1 MPRLPLFN
9 LGQRDTRHFLTAS
22 TAPLDKKLIF
32 LSFFLL
38 NFKRVPLQAL
48 ARCCGPCCE
57 PGCRP
62 CCAVGCQGWHQRCPP
77 GTAPAPRRQGRAGQG
92 RERGLRAG
100 SAHAGDH
107 RPPVPHESGTSTAAR
122 GGCCRQQ
129 VGLSGSCLLRR
140 ALSWRQYVWFGDSHW
155 GTAAWPGASAAPR
168 QPRAQQ
174 RAERRR
180 LQPRCPCSGGQR
192 PRQRRGEET
201 PRLLPTCRRAAQRRL
216 SPPRL

>member
-9 LGQRDTRHFLTAS
+9 LGQRDTRNFLTAS

-38 NFKRVPLQAL
+38 NFKCVRLQAL
-48 ARCCGPCCE
+48 ARCCGPCC
-57 PGCRP
+57 
-62 CCAVGCQGWHQRCPP
+62 AVGCPGWHQRCPP
-77 GTAPAPRRQGRAGQG
+77 GTARAPRRQGRAGSAG
-92 RERGLRAG
+92 CGAG
-100 SAHAGDH
+100 SAHAGDR
-107 RPPVPHESGTSTAAR
+107 RPPAPHESGTRTAAR

-180 LQPRCPCSGGQR
+180 LQPRRPCSDGQR
-192 PRQRRGEET
+192 RRQRRGEER